1 MALITL
7 NQVHL
12 GYGHPLLDGISFSLE
27 KGERVALVGRNG
39 TGKSTLL
46 KLIDRRIVA
55 DDGDI
60 AFADGIRVARLD
72 QEVPLD
78 TAGSVFDVVALG
90 LGEIGDAIRRYHH
103 LTQALGH
110 DPDEKILAE
119 LEDCQHIIEAAN
131 AWDMETTIENLLTRL
146 NLPSDDDI
154 ASLSGGLK
162 RRVLLAKAL
171 ASQPDIL
178 LLDEPTNHLDLDA
191 ILWLEEFLLGWSGTL
206 IFITHDRVFLQR
218 LATRI
223 IELDRGH
230 LTDYPGD
237 YPTYLRRKA
246 ELLDAEAKNN
256 AEFDKKLAQ
265 EEVWIRQGIKARRT
279 RDMGRVKRLVEMRES
294 RSQRRVQAGQVSMQV
309 QQTERSGKLVVEM
322 EGVGFDYGDQVIV
335 RDLTTTILRGD
346 KVGIIGPNG
355 CGKTTLLRLM
365 LGQLEPTSGT
375 IKLGTNLQIAY
386 FDQYRITLDENATV
400 IDNVAQGSDRVTVN
414 GRNTHAI
421 GYLQDFLFTPDRARQ
436 PVKSLSGGERNRLL
450 LARLFT
456 QPANLLVLDEPTN
469 DLDADTLDL
478 LEELLI
484 DYTGTVLVVSHDR
497 AFLNNLVTSV
507 LAYEGD
513 GVINEY
519 IGGYDDWVRQ
529 RPPTLSPGE
538 ASRGLGQKPEAA
550 PREVVIPKAQG
561 KGRKMSFKEIKE
573 LESLPSQIESLE
585 TAIETLT
592 REMARPDFYQQAKDL
607 ITAHQADLARQQ
619 QTLEITYGRW
629 EALEA
634 LRNDSLAL

>member
-110 DPDEKILAE
+110 DPDDKILAE

-538 ASRGLGQKPEAA
+538 ASRGLGHKPEAA
-550 PREVVIPKAQG
+550 PREVVTPKAQG

>member
-256 AEFDKKLAQ
+256 LEFDKKLAQ

-538 ASRGLGQKPEAA
+538 ASRGLGQKSEAA

>member
-110 DPDEKILAE
+110 DPDDKILAE

-256 AEFDKKLAQ
+256 LEFDKKLAQ

-538 ASRGLGQKPEAA
+538 ASRGLGHKPEAA

>member
-110 DPDEKILAE
+110 DPDDKILAE

-256 AEFDKKLAQ
+256 LEFDKKLAQ